1 MKVRVRCEPPQWV
14 AKVRIG
20 VRKVLERAAAPK
32 QRLSSA
38 ELLAVGLRLVYTP
51 SLANVPSSAMR
62 IGTIDS

>member
-38 ELLAVGLRLVYTP
+38 ELLGLRLVYTP